1 MPANK
6 HRFLTISLTAA
17 GLQNVPLAQTMAM
30 TGHHSVST
38 VLGYFRITQE
48 AEVTDLMRDA
58 RPNT

>member
-1 MPANK
+1 
-6 HRFLTISLTAA
+6 
-17 GLQNVPLAQTMAM
+17 MAM

>member
-1 MPANK
+1 
-6 HRFLTISLTAA
+6 
-17 GLQNVPLAQTMAM
+17 
-30 TGHHSVST
+30 